1 MGGDYKTSDLLNAIR
16 NGASATYIERVPLAT
31 RTNLAE
37 IGSAILDYDQIRAE
51 FVYTL
56 FTKIGLT
63 LIKNKLYENPLKE
76 FKLGMLDFG
85 QDIEEI
91 FVDLAT
97 AAVYNPALAETEV
110 FKRSVPD
117 IKAVFHRINREAM
130 YKTTTQDQDLRK
142 AFTSEG
148 AMQNLIEKIITAI
161 YTSDNFDEFLIMKG
175 AFQRYLAEGKFTPV
189 TVTAVTSEATAKAAL
204 AKIKEIS
211 NNMTFMKSDY
221 NYAGVKNH
229 TPKEDQIVLIGT
241 AFDALLD
248 VEVLAAAFNM
258 DKADF
263 IGRRILVDDFGGAA
277 NVICMVVDKGWF
289 MMYDRLIKAEQI
301 YNPQGMYFNHFLHH
315 HGVYSVSPFEN
326 AVAFVTAAPTV
337 TTMTIT
343 PDTKTV
349 AGADGG
355 TFQLIPVVTVGT
367 NNPPS
372 KCTYASADTAKV
384 TVNSMGMVNVIKGA
398 AAGVVVVT
406 ATNVFNTAKTAT
418 CTITIS

>member
-1 MGGDYKTSDLLNAIR
+1 MAGDFKTSDLLNAIR
-16 NGASATYIERVPLAT
+16 NGASATYIERVPVAT
-31 RTNLAE
+31 QANLAA

-63 LIKNKLYENPLKE
+63 LIKNKLFENPLKE

-91 FVDLAT
+91 FVDLVT
-97 AAVYNPALAETEV
+97 AAVYDPSVAETEV

-117 IKAVFHRINREAM
+117 IKAVFHRINREDM

-148 AMQNLIEKIITAI
+148 AMQNLIEKIITSI

-175 AFQRYLAEGKFTPV
+175 AFQRYLAEGKFTPIV
-189 TVTAVTSEATAKAAL
+189 VTAVTSEATAKAAL
-204 AKIKEIS
+204 SKIKEIS

-229 TPKEDQIVLIGT
+229 TPKDEQIVLIGT
-241 AFDALLD
+241 SFDALVD
-248 VEVLAAAFNM
+248 VEVLASAFNM

-263 IGRRILVDDFGGAA
+263 IGRRILIDDFGGAA
-277 NVICMVVDKGWF
+277 NVVCMLVDKGWF

-337 TTMTIT
+337 ASIEITPATIT
-343 PDTKTV
+343 V
-349 AGADGG
+349 VGANGG
-355 TFQLIPVVTVGT
+355 TFQIIPISTGT
-367 NNPPS
+367 NNPPA
-372 KCTYASADTAKV
+372 KCTYASSVPAKAV
-384 TVNSMGMVNVIKGA
+384 VNSMGMVSVIKGA
-398 AAGVVVVT
+398 AAGEVTIT
-406 ATNVFNTAKTAT
+406 ATNVFDATKTDT
-418 CTITIS
+418 TVITIS